1 MGERAWEVK
10 KCILRV
16 LGLRLLFYLCIFAC
30 ELGVGMWVDPLP
42 GMPLARNPGDCVPRA
57 ASVCGWGLPARMMTE
72 NNMVSVIIPV
82 YNAAAWVSDTV
93 RSVLASTYAD
103 IEVVCV
109 DDGST
114 DSSLAV
120 LRTLASTDPRVRVLH
135 QENAGVC
142 HARNAAIAASCGEYV
157 LPVDADDLLMPR
169 FIGQAVEVLQAR
181 PEVKVVAPAAEFFGE
196 RTGPWRLPAFTLK
209 REAHKNVLAA
219 CAMYRRADYDRT
231 DGYCAEVIA
240 REDWEFWINMLKGGG
255 EVVRLPELGLRYRVQ
270 KGGKRKSDR
279 LLKRH
284 VIDVLNARHPEFFE
298 QWLGGPLRYWRSW
311 SRCINTVSRLFCP
324 RRVHIEDGHEG
335 LRYFVA
341 SLPERL
347 AQDGAGPI
355 YNNEKDEARVL
366 DTPWGKLTV
375 YSFRATGIMGR
386 LACPL
391 FRASEAEQ
399 MCRNAVQARQKGAE
413 RPVPVGWCSVNHGSL
428 LSHSY
433 YACLHEDN
441 AVTHTHTL

>member
-1 MGERAWEVK
+1 
-10 KCILRV
+10 
-16 LGLRLLFYLCIFAC
+16 
-30 ELGVGMWVDPLP
+30 
-42 GMPLARNPGDCVPRA
+42 
-57 ASVCGWGLPARMMTE
+57 
-72 NNMVSVIIPV
+72 MVSVIIPV

-93 RSVLASTYAD
+93 CSVLASTYAD
-103 IEVVCV
+103 IEVLCM

-120 LRTLASTDPRVRVLH
+120 LRLLAATDPRVRVLH

-142 HARNAAIAASCGEYV
+142 HARNAAIAASHGEYV
-157 LPVDADDLLMPR
+157 LPVDADDLLMPQ

-209 REAHKNVLAA
+209 REAHRNVLAA

-231 DGYCAEVIA
+231 DGYCAEIVA
-240 REDWEFWINMLKGGG
+240 REDWEFWINMLKDGG

-279 LLKRH
+279 LLKHH

-298 QWLGGPLRYWRSW
+298 QWLGGPLRYQRSW
-311 SRCINTVSRLFCP
+311 SRCINAVSRLFCP
-324 RRVHIEDGHEG
+324 RRVHIEDGHEA
-335 LRYFVA
+335 LRHLVA

-347 AQDGAGPI
+347 AHDSEGHI
-355 YNNEKDEARVL
+355 YNNVKDEVRVL
-366 DTPWGKLTV
+366 GTPWGELAV
-375 YSFRATGIMGR
+375 YSFRATGIIGR

-391 FRASEAEQ
+391 LRACEAEL
-399 MCRNAVQARQKGAE
+399 MCRDAVQARQVDAAS
-413 RPVPVGWCSVNHGSL
+413 PVPVGWCSVSHGLL
-428 LSHSY
+428 LSRSY
-433 YACLHEDN
+433 YACLRGTN
-441 AVTHTHTL
+441 ATAHKHTITAQPQ